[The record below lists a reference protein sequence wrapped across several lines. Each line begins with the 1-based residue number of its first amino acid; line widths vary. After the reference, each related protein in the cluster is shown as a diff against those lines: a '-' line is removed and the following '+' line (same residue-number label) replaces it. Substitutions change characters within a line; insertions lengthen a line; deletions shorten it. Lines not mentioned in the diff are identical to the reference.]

1 MSLKTYNAIGLMS
14 GSSLDGLDIAYCK
27 FDVENESIS
36 KWELLQA
43 ETIPFSEMW
52 QSRLAHLPVQSAL
65 IYAKTHAYF
74 GHYLGELVIDFMSR
88 NLPVRQ
94 AGKVIPD
101 FIASHGHTIFHYP
114 DKRMTAQIGDG
125 GALAATTGLTVIS
138 DFRTQD
144 IAIGGEGTPLAP
156 AADKYLFEGYDFY
169 LNLGGIANIS
179 CNVHGK
185 MIAFDIGGANQV
197 LNGLAVLMNQEY
209 DEGGIIAAQGEV
221 VKALLEEVNS
231 IDYFS
236 RKYPKSLD
244 NQWVVQNLLKK
255 YREFPESVENRM
267 RTAVEQLATQTVLSV
282 LQIIDNEGLTKEKY
296 QMLAT
301 GGGVFNSFLMARMQ
315 ELFKEK
321 IDLEIVIPKKETV
334 AFKEAILMA
343 LLGVLRMENI
353 PNCLASVTGA
363 RRDTIGGAIYH
374 GKK

>member
-1 MSLKTYNAIGLMS
+1 MAIKTYNAIGLMS

-27 FDVENESIS
+27 FHLENENIS
-36 KWELLQA
+36 AWELLKA

-52 QSRLAHLPVQSAL
+52 QSRLAHLPTQGAL

-74 GHYLGELVIDFMSR
+74 GHYMGELVIDFMSR
-88 NLPVRQ
+88 NN
-94 AGKVIPD
+94 VIPD
-101 FIASHGHTIFHYP
+101 FIASHGHTIFHHP

-125 GALAATTGLTVIS
+125 GALAAVTGLTVIS

-156 AADKYLFEGYDFY
+156 VADKYLFEGYDFY
-169 LNLGGIANIS
+169 LNIGGIANVS
-179 CNVHGK
+179 CNVNGK

-197 LNGLAVLMNQEY
+197 FNGLAVLMNQEY
-209 DEGGIIAAQGEV
+209 DNEGKIAASGEV
-221 VKALLEEVNS
+221 VNTLLQEVNS

-236 RKYPKSLD
+236 QNYPKSLD

-267 RTAVEQLATQTVLSV
+267 RTAVEQLAEQTVSSV
-282 LQIIDNEGLTKEKY
+282 LHIIENEGLTNKKY
-296 QMLAT
+296 RMLAT
-301 GGGVFNSFLMARMQ
+301 GGGVFNSFLMQRMQ

-321 IDLEIVIPKKETV
+321 VDLEIVIPEKKIIG
-334 AFKEAILMA
+334 FKEAILMA

-363 RRDTIGGAIYH
+363 RRDTIGGAIYAPVP
-374 GKK
+374 